1 MVVTIPPYFATVLM
15 KGGKAMSQMELLE
28 AIGSID
34 LELLIEAESIL
45 EQKPSKTDNA

>member
-1 MVVTIPPYFATVLM
+1 M
-15 KGGKAMSQMELLE
+15 KEGKAMSQMELLE

-45 EQKPSKTDNA
+45 EQKPLKTDNA